1 MKVKIRIDTGAQA
14 MKFAEIA
21 SKSTG
26 YVYITDNSGLCVNGK
41 SVLGALHAMEF
52 SEIWCETE
60 HEMYSAMK
68 DFIVD

>member
-1 MKVKIRIDTGAQA
+1 MSVKIRLDTGTQA

-26 YVYITDNSGLCVNGK
+26 YVYITDNNGLRVNGK

-60 HEMYSAMK
+60 QEMYSAIK
-68 DFIVD
+68 EFVVE